1 MCSNLRT
8 HRYDPE
14 EDWGLSVVRLVS
26 LDDQC
31 ETILGWRWK
40 WICYWLKCWI
50 KWSVREVS
58 VSFVSGDEGGRMF
71 WMSWAAG
78 RMRTMKVCKELN
90 WRPQPLVTAM
100 FFLFTSSSSH
110 VGATE
115 PPDGPTTPPVGS
127 PQLSTGSRSF
137 WSLWFDVKQQWRVRT
152 DGGLGGGCYT
162 WPVQESRGSVF
173 TVHWAQGGLRSC
185 RQQTD
190 TCWLP
195 QSYCRRSNRVRT
207 ETRTSLENSTRTGG
221 DY

>member
-152 DGGLGGGCYT
+152 DGGLGGGVTLGRCRSHEEVCSRYT
-162 WPVQESRGSVF
+162 ELRGGWDPAGSRLIPAGY
-173 TVHWAQGGLRSC
+173 LRVTADG
-185 RQQTD
+185 QT
-190 TCWLP
+190 
-195 QSYCRRSNRVRT
+195 
-207 ETRTSLENSTRTGG
+207 G
-221 DY
+221 